1 MNAMDF
7 RTLKSFRDYQQSRLL
22 GSRLTL
28 IKALVIFFFVVQCG
42 IFAYLQLVRGTH
54 FRVLAEEN
62 RLHRRIERPLRG
74 ILLDDAGRVLVSNRP
89 SFSIYMD
96 LERTTTPDQ
105 EIQTLA
111 RYLELPPDIFQ
122 DRLERAKGQPRYL
135 PVLLLPDAGLE
146 MAARI
151 EAHRPELP
159 AIDVVM
165 ESKRYYPMGPG
176 GAHVIG
182 YLSEATDEEMAVRK
196 DLFLGDRVG
205 RIGAERVF
213 DEELRGQPGIV
224 LEEVNARGRRLG
236 AVAYL
241 RPTRFGR
248 GIRMTLDSQM
258 QKDIEEAFAGRG
270 GAAVVL
276 DPISGGIKALYSGPS
291 FDPNLF
297 AGRLPAGEWARLS
310 EDPLRPL
317 QNRALG
323 STYSPGSTF
332 KIVMA
337 VAAMQEG
344 VVSPEWRVSCGGAAT
359 FYGRQF
365 KCHKGGHGSVDLRD
379 AIVRSCN
386 VYFYTVGAK
395 LGIDRIAR
403 WARAMGLGEVSDLP
417 LKQAQGIA
425 PSSEWKLK
433 TRGEPWYAGETIS
446 VAIGQGYVQAT
457 PIQLAQVA
465 AVIANGGYRVHA
477 HLGERPG
484 EAPPPQSLGIAP
496 ETIALIRE
504 AMEGVVARG
513 TGRRAQV
520 PGIRVAGKT
529 GTAQNIGREAGKE
542 IEDNALFIGFAPVDN
557 PKLAWAIVVE
567 QAGFG
572 GEQAAPIAGMI
583 VQRYFERRPLDS
595 GSEIRLAQGPKRARP
610 F

>member
-1 MNAMDF
+1 MATDF
-7 RTLKSFRDYQQSRLL
+7 RSLKSFRDYQQSRMLA
-22 GSRLTL
+22 RRIAL
-28 IKALVIFFFVVQCG
+28 IKGLVIFFFVVQAG
-42 IFAYLQLVRGTH
+42 IFAYLQLVRGSH
-54 FRVLAEEN
+54 FRSLAEEN

-89 SFSIYMD
+89 SFTIYMD
-96 LERTTTPDQ
+96 LERTKDPEK
-105 EIQTLA
+105 EIRTLA
-111 RYLELPPDIFQ
+111 RFLELPPEIFL
-122 DRLERAKGQPRYL
+122 DRLARAKGQPRYL

-159 AIDVVM
+159 AIDVAM
-165 ESKRYYPMGPG
+165 ESKRHYPMGPG

-182 YLSEATDEEMAVRK
+182 YLSEATDEELATRK
-196 DLFLGDRVG
+196 DLYMGDRVG
-205 RIGAERVF
+205 RTGAERVF
-213 DEELRGQPGIV
+213 DEDLRGQPGIV
-224 LEEVNARGRRLG
+224 LEEVNARGRSLG
-236 AVAYL
+236 AVASL

-248 GIRMTLDSQM
+248 GRRLTLDSRM
-258 QKDIEEAFAGRG
+258 QKDLEEAFAGRA

-276 DPISGGIKALYSGPS
+276 DPLSGGVKALYSGPS

-297 AGRLPAGEWARLS
+297 AGRLPAEEWTRLT
-310 EDPLRPL
+310 EDPQRPL
-317 QNRALG
+317 LNRALG

-337 VAAMQEG
+337 VAAMQENI
-344 VVSPEWRVSCGGAAT
+344 VSPEWRVGCGGAAT

-379 AIVRSCN
+379 AIIRSCN

-395 LGIDRIAR
+395 LGVDRIAR
-403 WARAMGLGEVSDLP
+403 WSLAMGMGEVSDLP
-417 LKQAQGIA
+417 LKQARGIV
-425 PSSEWKLK
+425 PSTEWKLK
-433 TRGEPWYAGETIS
+433 NRGEQWYAGETIS
-446 VAIGQGYVQAT
+446 VSIGQGYVQAT

-484 EAPPPQSLGIAP
+484 EAPPPQPLGIAG
-496 ETIALIRE
+496 ETISLIRE

-542 IEDNALFIGFAPVDN
+542 IEDNALFIGFAPADK
-557 PKLAWAIVVE
+557 PRLAWAIVVE
-567 QAGFG
+567 KAGFG
-572 GEQAAPIAGMI
+572 GEQAAPIAGLI
-583 VQRYFERRPLDS
+583 VQRYFERHPLEDT
-595 GSEIRLAQGPKRARP
+595 GPPRLARGRVDERA